1 MLLFKG
7 FASDL
12 VTLQRRQ
19 GQPPFLYRFVNK
31 LIKAQTQRVYA
42 LDWVRK

>member
-19 GQPPFLYRFVNK
+19 GQPPFFYRFVNK
-31 LIKAQTQRVYA
+31 LIKAQAQRVYS
-42 LDWVRK
+42 LD